1 MTLALPPTIR
11 PSSGRAD
18 VRRWHDGPTPV
29 SLADLSTMTRTIAD
43 EVAGGHHEVRV
54 DTTDRWSR
62 RLHADAHLKVWLV
75 GWAPAQAAELHDHG
89 GSLGAL
95 AVARG
100 ELTEWHWSAARPDD
114 HVAAP
119 EELGVRGPGLRRR
132 VLGAGRGAVFGLG
145 HVHDVANRGVE
156 PAVAARVG
164 PPRRL
169 IVPGRSAVLRPAA
182 SGAAASGR

>member
-1 MTLALPPTIR
+1 VTLALPPTIR

-54 DTTDRWSR
+54 DTTDRRSR
-62 RLHADAHLKVWLV
+62 RLH
-75 GWAPAQAAELHDHG
+75 APAQAAELHHHG
-89 GSLGAL
+89 GALAL

-100 ELTEWHWSAARPDD
+100 ELTEWHWSAGRPDD

-119 EELGVRGPGLRRR
+119 EELGVSGPGLRRR

-156 PAVAARVG
+156 PAVAARVR

-182 SGAAASGR
+182 SAAAASGR

>member
-1 MTLALPPTIR
+1 M
-11 PSSGRAD
+11 
-18 VRRWHDGPTPV
+18 
-29 SLADLSTMTRTIAD
+29 
-43 EVAGGHHEVRV
+43 RV

-62 RLHADAHLKVWLV
+62 RLHADAHLKVWLI

-100 ELTEWHWSAARPDD
+100 ELAEWHWSAARPDD

-156 PAVAARVG
+156 PAVSVHAYSPPLSAMSYYGVSRGVLRRTRSELVAPG
-164 PPRRL
+164 QPPR
-169 IVPGRSAVLRPAA
+169 
-182 SGAAASGR
+182 